1 MRVREKTKRA
11 NGLTPSWGRRLW
23 GPALAAA
30 ALLWLMLLVG
40 RARAREVLPG
50 LEVLREPAPAVA
62 EPLPRPPTERPQA
75 VVLEARELIT
85 WSEGTWRVFVAHD
98 QVELRHDSKTVT
110 AQRAVV
116 WFDEARP
123 KLTGVI
129 ALDVY
134 VEGEV
139 RLTER
144 GTTISS
150 EQEFFH
156 LETLRRFLVRDAD
169 GTVQEHPGPVLSD
182 LLQRARTA
190 RRTEGVIPRP
200 PPRPALPRYPVPEPA
215 RRQLLEARYQAY
227 ALNTKGFDTQS
238 WVDEDGRR
246 VFVITGGVD
255 ILRDVPAR
263 AGAPAETIE
272 LMADSIVT
280 WVPLGEEV
288 PAAGGALRAE
298 LYAEGNVTLYTRGRV
313 LECDRLFYDLT
324 DDRAII
330 LDALIRST
338 VRAGQLPLY
347 YRAKEVRQLN
357 RTQYV
362 AYDAIISTCEFE
374 HPHYWLQARQLSLDE
389 SEDQRLAVALD
400 SVFFVHGLP
409 LWYWPYYARDL
420 ERDRTVL
427 KRLRLR
433 HSSEFGTELRT
444 AWDLYDLGLY
454 DNDWSNLAL
463 VVDVLTERGVGLG
476 LDFDYDRW
484 GGKGYF
490 TSYYIDDSGEDF
502 PDVPL
507 LHRERGRFEW
517 RHRQRLSPY
526 DTLLAEFAWMSDR
539 NFLDEYFE
547 REAREDKEKETI
559 LYYKHQRGLA
569 AFTAL
574 AKVRTNNF
582 LTQTE
587 YLPQVG
593 FRLLGYPLGYSVWGD
608 RLTLTSTSQ
617 LANVRLRPDDAL
629 HLPQPRAWRFDTL
642 NELAMPLAWRFI
654 HFVPFVAARYTAY
667 SDSPDALGR
676 ESGDSQDRFAAA
688 VGFRSSATFWRVYRV
703 SSRLWDLDS
712 IRHIVTPTVDFLHRF
727 AVSAEPHEL
736 FQFDEVDSTNEFQV
750 ISLGLRQR
758 WQTRRLSR
766 GYSPLAS
773 VDQRVVDWLVLD
785 AELDVFPNRARD
797 NAGDLFGNME
807 LDLIWRVSDHVAV
820 LSDAELDLDDGFG
833 WDRFNVALKVDRSPR
848 LSFYLGHRYIRD
860 VASSAFTAGFDYQV
874 SQKWQLGALWQYDL
888 QADAVLTQRIVL
900 TRRLHR
906 WLLEISFE
914 RDEGEEEGEGD
925 TSVGLTLIPQGLPE
939 TKLRF
944 F

>member
-1 MRVREKTKRA
+1 MGVRRRTERRSGRA
-11 NGLTPSWGRRLW
+11 ALWGRRVW
-23 GPALAAA
+23 GPALGAA
-30 ALLWLMLLVG
+30 ALGWLMLLAG
-40 RARAREVLPG
+40 TARAREVLP
-50 LEVLREPAPAVA
+50 EVEAPREPAPAVVEPVA
-62 EPLPRPPTERPQA
+62 EPPRERPQE
-75 VVLEARELIT
+75 VVLRAGEVIT
-85 WSEGTWRVFVAHD
+85 WLEGTWRVFVAQG
-98 QVELRHDSKTVT
+98 QVELRHDSKVVT

-134 VEGEV
+134 LEGEV

-156 LETLRRFLVRDAD
+156 LETVRRFRLQDAD
-169 GTVQEHPGPVLSD
+169 GNVPEYPEPVLSD
-182 LLQRARTA
+182 LLQRARAA
-190 RRTEGVIPRP
+190 RRTEGVVPP
-200 PPRPALPRYPVPEPA
+200 APPRPEVPRYPVPEPA
-215 RRQLLEARYQAY
+215 RRELLEARYQAY

-263 AGAPAETIE
+263 EGAPAETIE
-272 LMADSIVT
+272 LMADNIVT

-288 PAAGGALRAE
+288 SAAGEPLHAE
-298 LYAEGNVTLYTRGRV
+298 LYAEGNVTLYVRGRV
-313 LECDRLFYDLT
+313 LECERLFYDLT

-330 LDALIRST
+330 LEALIRST
-338 VRAGQLPLY
+338 VRAGQVPLY

-362 AYDAIISTCEFE
+362 ASDAIISTCEFE
-374 HPHYWLQARQLSLDE
+374 HPHYWLQTRQLTLDE
-389 SEDQRLAVALD
+389 SEDKRLARAVD

-427 KRLRLR
+427 KRFRLR
-433 HSSEFGTELRT
+433 HSSEFGTEIRT

-476 LDFDYDRW
+476 LDFDYERW

-502 PDVPL
+502 PGVPL
-507 LHRERGRFEW
+507 QHRERGRFEW

-547 REAREDKEKETI
+547 REAREDKEKETV

-569 AFTAL
+569 ALTAL

-593 FRLLGYPLGYSVWGD
+593 VRLLGYPLGYSLWGD

-629 HLPQPRAWRFDTL
+629 QLPQPRAWRFDTL

-654 HFVPFVAARYTAY
+654 HFVPFAVVRYTAY
-667 SDSPDALGR
+667 SDTPDALGL
-676 ESGDSQDRFAAA
+676 ESGHSRDRFAAA
-688 VGFRSSATFWRVYRV
+688 VGFRSSATFWRVYQV
-703 SSRLWDLDS
+703 SSRLWDLDG
-712 IRHIVTPTVDFLHRF
+712 IRHIITPTVDFLHRF
-727 AVSAEPHEL
+727 AVTAEPHEL
-736 FQFDEVDSTNEFQV
+736 FQFDEVDPIDELQV

-758 WQTRRLSR
+758 WQTRRLTR

-773 VDQRVVDWLVLD
+773 VDRRVVDWLVLD
-785 AELDVFPNRARD
+785 AELDVFPNRGRD
-797 NAGDLFGNME
+797 NEGDLFGNME

-820 LSDAELDLDDGFG
+820 LSDAELDLDDGFD
-833 WDRFNVALKVDRSPR
+833 WDLFNVALKVDRSPR
-848 LSFYLGHRYIRD
+848 LSFYLGHRYTRD
-860 VASSAFTAGFDYQV
+860 VASSAFTAGFDYQL
-874 SQKWQLGALWQYDL
+874 SQKWQLGVLWQYDL
-888 QADAVLTQRIVL
+888 QADAALTHRLVL

-906 WLLEISFE
+906 WLLEIAFE

-925 TSVGLTLIPQGLPE
+925 TSVSLTLIPQGLPE